1 MKSTALRVAST
12 LLALAF
18 LIPSFPV
25 LAAPPTPGP
34 DAVVIQSEIFAL
46 FYQTSA
52 IADTNGFTQG
62 ERTSLVTKLIGASAA
77 VGRGNDK
84 TAISNLEAF
93 INEVQ
98 ALEQSGRL
106 SPTDA
111 AALSNQAR
119 LIVAQIAA

>member
-12 LLALAF
+12 LLALA
-18 LIPSFPV
+18 LLVPSLPV
-25 LAAPPTPGP
+25 LAAPPAPGP
-34 DAVVIQSEIFAL
+34 DAVVIQNEILAL
-46 FYQTSA
+46 FHQTSA
-52 IADTNGFTQG
+52 IAATNGFTQG
-62 ERTSLVTKLIGASAA
+62 ERTSLVTKLLGAVAA

-84 TAISNLEAF
+84 TAISNLQAF
-93 INEVQ
+93 INEVW

-111 AALSNQAR
+111 AALSDQAR

>member
-1 MKSTALRVAST
+1 MKSTALRVAGT

-18 LIPSFPV
+18 LIPSLPV
-25 LAAPPTPGP
+25 LAAPPAPGP
-34 DAVVIQSEIFAL
+34 GTALIQAEISAL
-46 FYQTSA
+46 FFQTSA
-52 IADTNGFTQG
+52 IAYANGFTQG